1 MSYVKNTWQNGDTV
15 TAEKLNNMENGIA
28 AVDAAQATAFAPNI
42 TNPQDEDTLVY
53 DGTAGKW
60 VNGKGGSDFAPD
72 ITNPQDGDILVYDGT
87 AGKWVNG
94 AASGG
99 GVVTVG
105 SINLTAMT
113 VSLDKTAGELWTAFK
128 AGMHITAT
136 IDDVP
141 PFSVDMA
148 FGLIYASDKGDQG
161 YHFTFNDGENLWPF
175 NAADAQAYPTHP
187 LN

>member
-1 MSYVKNTWQNGDTV
+1 MAYVKTNWQTGDV
-15 TAEKLNNMENGIA
+15 ITAAKLNNMEGGIYDA
-28 AVDAAQATAFAPNI
+28 NEAVSAAFAPDI
-42 TNPQDEDTLVY
+42 SNPQDGQVVVY

-60 VNGKGGSDFAPD
+60 
-72 ITNPQDGDILVYDGT
+72 I
-87 AGKWVNG
+87 NG

-113 VSLDKTAGELWTAFK
+113 VSLNKTAGELWTAFK
-128 AGMHITAT
+128 AGLHITAT

-148 FGLIYASDKGDQG
+148 FGLIYASDKGEQG
-161 YHFTFNDGENLWPF
+161 YHFAFYDGETLWSF
-175 NAADAQAYPTHP
+175 NAADAQAYPAHS
-187 LN
+187 LS